1 MVALFIGYSSPVFS
15 AVSLNEKLASGQYV
29 QKVDAFEVIF
39 DATLSMNDMYKGGSK
54 LNQEKALVN
63 LFNDTIPNLKL
74 TAAAR
79 AFGRL
84 TTFGDETSKALFAP
98 TSYSKSLLPQAIAPF
113 TMGNGF
119 SPLDAGLDGATAD
132 LQSQSGQLAVIAFSD
147 GNDMQQYDPVGA
159 AKRMKKAYGDR
170 VCIYT
175 VVIGDKAALID
186 LGDKAEG
193 VKMMKK
199 VADAGECGF
208 SVIGESISTP
218 AGMADF
224 VEKVFLEAKRPEPP
238 RPGPPPPAP
247 VQEMKKAPLQSKT
260 MVFEAAA
267 LFDFDKSDLKPEGKE
282 QIKAYRDKVKEDM
295 SRADKVKITGHTD
308 NIGKP
313 EYNMKLSLRRAETV
327 RDYLISFGGIDPKKL
342 EVIGK
347 GENNPIAENS
357 TEKGR
362 AKNRRVEIEVIGLE
376 K

>member
-1 MVALFIGYSSPVFS
+1 
-15 AVSLNEKLASGQYV
+15 
-29 QKVDAFEVIF
+29 
-39 DATLSMNDMYKGGSK
+39 
-54 LNQEKALVN
+54 
-63 LFNDTIPNLKL
+63 
-74 TAAAR
+74 
-79 AFGRL
+79 
-84 TTFGDETSKALFAP
+84 
-98 TSYSKSLLPQAIAPF
+98 
-113 TMGNGF
+113 MGNGF

-282 QIKAYRDKVKEDM
+282 QIKAYRDKAREEM